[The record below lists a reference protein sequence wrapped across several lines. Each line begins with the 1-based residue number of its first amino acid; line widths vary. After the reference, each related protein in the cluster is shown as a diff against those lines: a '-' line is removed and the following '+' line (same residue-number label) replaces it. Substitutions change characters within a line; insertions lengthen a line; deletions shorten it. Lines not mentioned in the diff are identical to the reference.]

1 MNAHAKRWVTA
12 LTVGP
17 LVIVLVLFGSEFYFA
32 IFMALLIVGA
42 MIEYAL
48 MSFGQSAR
56 FELGAGI
63 ITGLLV
69 IVPAVAGANLYFAAA
84 ISRSFHP
91 VIPLFFVPSPKWRRG
106 HCLSGQSGPWLYWNS
121 GLAVSFDHD

>member
-84 ISRSFHP
+84 ISGAFILSFLFCSIAEVATWTLPIWAKRSLALLEFR
-91 VIPLFFVPSPKWRRG
+91 SC
-106 HCLSGQSGPWLYWNS
+106 CLI
-121 GLAVSFDHD
+121 